1 MTGDSGS
8 TTSEFGKD
16 KNFYKIIFQRIT
28 NTKDLMTEKSVKD
41 EGLLNPRIKGDVR
54 NGNIYITKNEQDVES
69 LAIALL
75 ELFVDN
81 NLDNR
86 EVLLETDQLLKQ
98 YYEHLKAYFKKIKN
112 NQSIKNLADIR

>member
-41 EGLLNPRIKGDVR
+41 EGLLNPKTKGDVR

-98 YYEHLKAYFKKIKN
+98 YYDHLKAYFKKIKN

>member
-41 EGLLNPRIKGDVR
+41 EGLLNPKTKGDVR

-81 NLDNR
+81 NSDNR

-98 YYEHLKAYFKKIKN
+98 YYDHLKAYFKKIKN